1 MDTLN
6 NLAISPTGFVFDPS
20 TGATYTVNASGRVL
34 LEGIRDGLGL
44 EALVDALGTQF
55 DVAEADLRR
64 DVLEYA
70 RFLRE
75 QQLVPA
81 SFELES

>member
-6 NLAISPTGFVFDPS
+6 NLAISPTGFVFDPT
-20 TGATYTVNASGRVL
+20 TGATYSVNATGRAV

-44 EALVDALGTQF
+44 EALVAQLSERFAVG
-55 DVAEADLRR
+55 EADLRR

-70 RFLRE
+70 RVLRE
-75 QQLVPA
+75 QQLVPNT
-81 SFELES
+81 FELES

>member
-6 NLAISPTGFVFDPS
+6 NLAISPTGFVFDPA
-20 TGATYTVNASGRVL
+20 TGATYSVNATGRAV

-44 EALVDALGTQF
+44 EALVAHLSERFQVGQ
-55 DVAEADLRR
+55 ADLRR

-70 RFLRE
+70 RVLRE